1 MIASSPYHSLIAQAK
16 NGSGKTGSFAIGSVM
31 RVDRDDPAIQVICIV
46 NVRELCNQIA
56 SVYEKIVMGTG
67 ITLLNTMNETKQTSA
82 QIIVTTHGKLD
93 KLLGGRK
100 PLDLSKLKCIVV
112 DEADVFF
119 LDDKNH
125 ASLKKIAGNKAI
137 KGNENI
143 QWILFS
149 ATF

>member
-1 MIASSPYHSLIAQAK
+1 MKPSTIQGVSIPMIATAPYHSLIAQAK
-16 NGSGKTGSFAIGSVM
+16 NGSGKTGSFAIGSVL
-31 RVDRDDPAIQVICIV
+31 RVDRADPAIQIICIV

-56 SVYEKIVMGTG
+56 SVYEKIIMGTG

-125 ASLKKIAGNKAI
+125 ASL
-137 KGNENI
+137 
-143 QWILFS
+143 
-149 ATF
+149 